1 MPCSVQVVSLV
12 SVNMSHHCHYHHASG
27 VRKIVSHT
35 AGSARGSIRQ
45 DSESGDRIQAM
56 MDEAVEAA
64 TEAAA
69 AAAAAA
75 AGSED
80 MDKASA
86 AVSSDSGLRERD
98 GNDSLLRGSS
108 PEAATAVPISQ
119 SPYRQTTPP
128 TRLTPPPADLDLGSQ
143 DIGWGLAD
151 KLR

>member
-1 MPCSVQVVSLV
+1 
-12 SVNMSHHCHYHHASG
+12 
-27 VRKIVSHT
+27 
-35 AGSARGSIRQ
+35 
-45 DSESGDRIQAM
+45 M

-75 AGSED
+75 AAGSED
-80 MDKASA
+80 MDKYPA
-86 AVSSDSGLRERD
+86 AVSNDGGLRERD

-108 PEAATAVPISQ
+108 PEAATTMPISQ
-119 SPYRQTTPP
+119 SPYRQTPPP

-143 DIGWGLAD
+143 GIGWGLAD